1 MERDRY
7 NDNHAVPDV
16 SDMLENIPGIGIIR
30 LRALKKAGWHSIS
43 ALRKATLED
52 LLAVPG
58 LTPIKAQQILDYVQS
73 LSADAPTTDTPRDE
87 RAAKSDASVHAASS
101 VPEPSPRAGKADE
114 RPLEPEGHDMNPV
127 EAAQAFLQR
136 IARSASLLLSHAP
149 TNDPDGKLAKQLS
162 RWIGACEEIQCAAD
176 LSEKKAKRALASL
189 ERVCVLLEKAT
200 ERDSLGNKRVS
211 QLTEELR
218 EQRRE
223 LKKLGLA

>member
-1 MERDRY
+1 MERYRLT
-7 NDNHAVPDV
+7 DNHVAPDV

-58 LTPIKAQQILDYVQS
+58 ITPIKAQQILDYVQS
-73 LSADAPTTDTPRDE
+73 LPEDPTTQGVPQDQE
-87 RAAKSDASVHAASS
+87 AASS
-101 VPEPSPRAGKADE
+101 DTTSHTSAQERQPPPGKYLVHSSQPKASTSIE
-114 RPLEPEGHDMNPV
+114 T
-127 EAAQAFLQR
+127 AQAFLQR
-136 IARSASLLLSHAP
+136 ITLSASLLLSHLP

-162 RWIGACEEIQCAAD
+162 RWIDVCEQIQAAANI
-176 LSEKKAKRALASL
+176 SEKKVKRALAGL
-189 ERVCVLLEKAT
+189 ERVCLLLEKAAA
-200 ERDSLGNKRVS
+200 RDSIGNKRVS
-211 QLTEELR
+211 QLIEELR

>member
-1 MERDRY
+1 MERHRH

-58 LTPIKAQQILDYVQS
+58 ITPIKAQQILDYVQS
-73 LSADAPTTDTPRDE
+73 LTDDLETADSPWDEQAENNEASAL
-87 RAAKSDASVHAASS
+87 AASP

-114 RPLEPEGHDMNPV
+114 RPLEPKDHEMNSV
-127 EAAQAFLQR
+127 EEAQAFLQR
-136 IARSASLLLSHAP
+136 IARFSSLLLSHAP
-149 TNDPDGKLAKQLS
+149 TNDPNGKLAKQLS
-162 RWIGACEEIQCAAD
+162 RWIGVCEEIQSAAD

-200 ERDSLGNKRVS
+200 ERDSLGSKRIS
-211 QLTEELR
+211 QLTEDLR